1 MTPEKLRGVAGLD
14 RQEILG
20 DASFSGS
27 GSRVVGLS
35 PASGE
40 VESGYV

>member
-35 PASGE
+35 PASG
-40 VESGYV
+40 